1 MNNKIANIVVDY
13 IKDLTWIDK
22 LAGMTQVAKVSE
34 KSGDVKVEK
43 RFPIS
48 CQMSY
53 EDACK
58 GGCYNDLAPN
68 SSKSSIVYFE
78 DGSFSFSRREGNRLY
93 YDSTIRLVAW
103 LNYQRLRGG
112 CGSTGEYIIDIIKAL
127 PGFPQNIGDMLGVM
141 ITVESQVPRGT
152 DIFSKYTYNEL
163 QTQYNM
169 IPYDSFAIDIQTSFY
184 IIPEC
189 NELAP
194 GGCLEC

>member
-1 MNNKIANIVVDY
+1 MNNLIANIVVDY

-58 GGCYNDLAPN
+58 DGCYNDLAPD

-78 DGSFSFSRREGNRLY
+78 DGSLSLVKSERGRLY
-93 YDSTIRLVAW
+93 YESTIRLVAW

-112 CGSTGEYIIDIIKAL
+112 CGSTGTYIIDIIKAL
-127 PGFPQNIGDMLGVM
+127 PDFPQNIGDMLGVS
-141 ITVESQVPRGT
+141 IKVSSQVPRS
-152 DIFSKYTYNEL
+152 DAIFGAYTYNEK
-163 QTQYNM
+163 QTQYLM
-169 IPYDSFAIDIQTSFY
+169 VPYDFFALNITTSFY